1 MRAVLDDDAVDDH
14 AYVMLDI
21 FVEFDF
27 FVEGIIR
34 SVHSDSNVACALELL
49 EFFAVFA
56 LATSDDG
63 SEKLKFRTLSFH
75 NLVADLIH
83 GLTSDFTPALRA
95 MRSADSREKKAEIIV
110 YFRHRTHGRTGVVR
124 GGFLVDRHGGREP
137 LDIVHVGL
145 LHLSEEHT
153 SVTRKT
159 FDVASLPLCENGV
172 ESKRGFAASA
182 QTRKHHEFV
191 TRYFEVDIFE
201 VVFPCPF
208 YDDFVDTHFFT
219 LLLCSSNA
227 IFN

>member
-124 GGFLVDRHGGREP
+124 GGFLVD
-137 LDIVHVGL
+137 
-145 LHLSEEHT
+145 
-153 SVTRKT
+153 
-159 FDVASLPLCENGV
+159 
-172 ESKRGFAASA
+172 
-182 QTRKHHEFV
+182 
-191 TRYFEVDIFE
+191 
-201 VVFPCPF
+201 
-208 YDDFVDTHFFT
+208 
-219 LLLCSSNA
+219 
-227 IFN
+227 